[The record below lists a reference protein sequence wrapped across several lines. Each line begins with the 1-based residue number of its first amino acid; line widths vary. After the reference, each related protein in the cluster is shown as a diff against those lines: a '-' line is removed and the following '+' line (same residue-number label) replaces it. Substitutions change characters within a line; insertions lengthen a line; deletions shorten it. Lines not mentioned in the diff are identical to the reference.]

1 MAGIDLGLKRLAT
14 IASADGSVRVVDN
27 PHHLNAHVQRLRFL
41 NRQLARRQRG
51 SAGWQ
56 HTRRRLSTMHARIAN
71 LRENSL
77 HHLTT
82 SLVRDFDVL
91 GVESLPVSALGRGG
105 NRGLRRSI
113 ADAAWGELYRQLDYK
128 AAQAGKLVIRAD
140 RFYPSSKT
148 CSSCGAV
155 KAKLLLSEREYVCEV
170 CGVVIDRDDNAALN
184 LCRVAETALSA
195 GVDSGGGSVR
205 PDLRPAVPGEAATIE
220 RWSDTSQGVSAR

>member
-1 MAGIDLGLKRLAT
+1 MCVDRAVAGKVGGQLLGLVAQPIREPLFRSARFHRCADHGAGRT
-14 IASADGSVRVVDN
+14 IRRTEGS
-27 PHHLNAHVQRLRFL
+27 
-41 NRQLARRQRG
+41 G
-51 SAGWQ
+51 SASTGWEACDP
-56 HTRRRLSTMHARIAN
+56 S
-71 LRENSL
+71 
-77 HHLTT
+77 
-82 SLVRDFDVL
+82 
-91 GVESLPVSALGRGG
+91 
-105 NRGLRRSI
+105 
-113 ADAAWGELYRQLDYK
+113 RQ
-128 AAQAGKLVIRAD
+128 V
-140 RFYPSSKT
+140 YPSSKT